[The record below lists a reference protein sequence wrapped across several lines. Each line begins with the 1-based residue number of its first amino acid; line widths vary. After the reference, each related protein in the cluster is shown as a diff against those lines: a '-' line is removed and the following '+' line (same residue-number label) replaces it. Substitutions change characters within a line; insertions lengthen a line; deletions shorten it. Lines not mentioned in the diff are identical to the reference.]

1 MAVGRSVNSLA
12 IRPSILGALACLFVG
27 LVPVSSEAQVTGRAA
42 RVGILS
48 AGPPPGRAGVA
59 PFPPFEAFVKGL
71 RDLGWIEGENVV
83 FESRWAGGK
92 AEQLPRLAREL
103 AGLPIDVLVTF
114 ATAPILAARAAT
126 TTIPIV
132 MIAGG
137 ADPVA
142 DGLAKSLAR
151 PGGNVTGLTWAPS
164 PELIGKNLEI
174 LREIIPTLSRVGF
187 LSDAPA
193 SGPYARAREE
203 AAGRLRLATQVVVI
217 RDLDEIE
224 AALAAFHR
232 QRVDAVFVG
241 MVGANYAYRY
251 QLTARA
257 AQLRIPTLGLLDEL
271 PRAGGLLSYG
281 PSLTGLY
288 RRGATYLDKVLRGA
302 NVATLPIEQP
312 SKYELVL
319 NSRTAKA
326 LGLVIPPSLLLWVD
340 QAIE

>member
-1 MAVGRSVNSLA
+1 MA
-12 IRPSILGALACLFVG
+12 IRLSILGALACLFVG

-42 RVGILS
+42 RVGIL
-48 AGPPPGRAGVA
+48 ATGLPPGSADVA
-59 PFPPFEAFVKGL
+59 PLPVYEAFVKGL
-71 RDLGWIEGENVV
+71 RDLGWIEGKNVV

-114 ATAPILAARAAT
+114 ATAPAQAARAAT

-151 PGGNVTGLTWAPS
+151 PGGNITGLTYAPS
-164 PELIGKNLEI
+164 PDLIAKNLEI

-187 LSDAPA
+187 LLGAPEL
-193 SGPYARAREE
+193 GPYARARNE

-217 RDLDEIE
+217 RDLEEIE
-224 AALAAFHR
+224 AALAAFHT

-257 AQLRIPTLGLLDEL
+257 AQLRIPTVGLGDEL

-281 PSLTGLY
+281 PSLTDLY
-288 RRGATYLDKVLRGA
+288 RRGATYVDKVLRGA

-319 NSRTAKA
+319 NSKTAKA
-326 LGLVIPPSLLLWVD
+326 LGLVIPPSLLHRVD